1 MIASKRDQGRA
12 APAAARHLLSGCQT
26 GPGISERHSPMTQS
40 VPVFEAR
47 RVSKSFGP
55 VTALTDVTV
64 TLHKG
69 EVHSIIGENGAGK
82 STLMNIICGRLA
94 PSGGTLLV
102 DGKEVQ
108 FHNPKD
114 AQAQG
119 IAIAPQEINL
129 VPDLTVSENILLGAH
144 RGRAAAI
151 NWRKTRADA
160 ADHLHKIDHTIDP
173 NLKVSQLSKAQQ
185 QLVQIARAVAT
196 EARIIIFDEPTAT
209 LTYREEEA
217 LLSFIEVLAREGRS
231 VFYISHRLDEVRR
244 LSHRITVLRDGIHVG
259 ELSPQE
265 ATRERMVTLMAG
277 RPPKA
282 GAQPI
287 RAVNEAPI
295 VLEVAGLTRRHE
307 FRDVSFNLRK
317 GEILGISGLVGS
329 GRTEMAKCIFG
340 VTRAEAGTLRLNGKE
355 VLFKGPFHAIEAG
368 LIYLPEERKQEGIFP
383 LLSIAENTA
392 LPTLQR
398 FAGLLHVRNREM
410 LAEVDRLA
418 AQMKAKFN
426 ALKDPI
432 TSLSGG
438 NQQKFI
444 IARWLM
450 RDAHVLI
457 MDEPTR
463 GIDVNA
469 KFEIQS
475 VLRKLTEERGL
486 SIIVISSEMEEL
498 LDVADRI
505 LVMHEG
511 EVKGIMDRR
520 DATQEGLLQLAMS

>member
-1 MIASKRDQGRA
+1 MS
-12 APAAARHLLSGCQT
+12 
-26 GPGISERHSPMTQS
+26 TQA
-40 VPVFEAR
+40 PVFEAR
-47 RVSKSFGP
+47 DVSKSFGP
-55 VTALTDVTV
+55 VIALRNVSI
-64 TLHKG
+64 TLYPG

-82 STLMNIICGRLA
+82 STLMNLICGRLA
-94 PSGGTLLV
+94 PTKGQLFV
-102 DGKEVQ
+102 DGKPVN
-108 FHNPKD
+108 FHRPKD
-114 AQAQG
+114 AQAHG

-129 VPDLTVSENILLGAH
+129 VPNLTVAENIMLGAH
-144 RGRAAAI
+144 RGSALSI
-151 NWRKTRADA
+151 NWRRTRDDA
-160 ADHLHKIDHTIDP
+160 IRHLHEVDHSIDP
-173 NLKVSQLSKAQQ
+173 AARVRDLSKAQQ
-185 QLVQIARAVAT
+185 QLVQIARAAAT
-196 EARIIIFDEPTAT
+196 EARVLIFDEPTAT
-209 LTYREEEA
+209 LTFREEEA
-217 LLSFIEVLAREGRS
+217 LMAFIGNLASEGRS
-231 VFYISHRLDEVRR
+231 AFYISHRLDEVRR
-244 LSHRITVLRDGIHVG
+244 LSQRITVLRDGVHVG
-259 ELSPQE
+259 ELTPDE

-277 RPPKA
+277 RPPKS
-282 GAQPI
+282 GAQPL
-287 RAVNEAPI
+287 RQTSSATK
-295 VLEVAGLTRRHE
+295 VLEVEGLSRAHE
-307 FRDVSFNLRK
+307 FRDVSFSLRK
-317 GEILGISGLVGS
+317 GEILGVSGLVGS

-340 VTRAEAGTLRLNGKE
+340 LTRADSGRVTLNGKPAQFRSPLE
-355 VLFKGPFHAIEAG
+355 AITAG

-392 LPTLQR
+392 MATLDR
-398 FAGLLHVRNREM
+398 FTGILRMRNREM
-410 LAEVDRLA
+410 LAEVDELA
-418 AQMKAKFN
+418 RQMKAKFN
-426 ALKDPI
+426 SLKDPI

-511 EVKGIMDRR
+511 RVKGIVERS
-520 DATQEGLLQLAMS
+520 DATQEGLLQMAMN

>member
-1 MIASKRDQGRA
+1 
-12 APAAARHLLSGCQT
+12 
-26 GPGISERHSPMTQS
+26 MTI
-40 VPVFEAR
+40 PVFEAR
-47 RVSKSFGP
+47 NISKSFGP
-55 VTALTDVTV
+55 VTALSEVTI
-64 TLHKG
+64 TLHPG

-82 STLMNIICGRLA
+82 STLMNIICGRLRPVA
-94 PSGGTLLV
+94 GQLFV

-108 FHNPKD
+108 FHSPKE
-114 AQAQG
+114 AQLRG

-129 VPDLTVSENILLGAH
+129 VPHLSVAENIMLGAH
-144 RGRAAAI
+144 CGRAAAI
-151 NWRKTRADA
+151 DWRKTRQEATR
-160 ADHLHKIDHTIDP
+160 HLHQIDTSIDP
-173 NLKVSQLSKAQQ
+173 AAKVADLSKAQQ
-185 QLVQIARAVAT
+185 QLVQIARAAAT

-209 LTYREEEA
+209 LTYREEEV
-217 LLSFIEVLAREGRS
+217 LLSYIENLAREGRS
-231 VFYISHRLDEVRR
+231 AFYISHRLNEVRR
-244 LSHRITVLRDGIHVG
+244 LSKRITVLRDGAHVG
-259 ELSPQE
+259 EITPTE
-265 ATRERMVTLMAG
+265 ATRKKMVTMMAG

-282 GAQPI
+282 GVQSI
-287 RAVNEAPI
+287 RDIESTET
-295 VLEVAGLTRRHE
+295 VLEVDSLTRAHE
-307 FRDVSFNLRK
+307 FLDVSFKLRK

-329 GRTEMAKCIFG
+329 GRTEVAKCIFG
-340 VTRAEAGTLRLNGKE
+340 ATRPEAGKITLRGEK
-355 VLFKGPFHAIEAG
+355 VSFRGPLDAIRSG

-392 LPTLQR
+392 LPTLDR
-398 FAGLLHVRNREM
+398 FGGLLYLRNRQMMEEVEK
-410 LAEVDRLA
+410 LAL
-418 AQMKAKFN
+418 QMKAKFN
-426 ALKDPI
+426 SLKDPI

-469 KFEIQS
+469 KFEIQA
-475 VLRKLTEERGL
+475 VLRRLTEERGL

-498 LDVADRI
+498 LEIADRI

-511 EVKGIMDRR
+511 AVKGVVDRR